1 MPNDEEEFFE
11 EELPSNTGDN
21 RYVDLN
27 TLGRF
32 TGNLQSQG
40 VISIDGLSGNL
51 QNLKVPGMKIKKIWE
66 NATYNTTTSSGIAVK
81 CYRKTSFAAQSISVN
96 WQPYEHIII
105 VCSNEINDA
114 TRYQTSSIICTP
126 SVSQIWICQ
135 GSHEQG
141 NSNSKTGRMFQF
153 RDGEIYAYAG
163 SKNGSDNNNCMVPG
177 AIYGIKIDDCSELT
191 NFNEERLYE
200 NIPNKYVTYDN
211 LDYIKNNKIS
221 LVTSINNQ
229 TGKVTTNDIFAKYG
243 MELLW
248 ENTAPNSGFSYQTI
262 SCPWEWYDALYII
275 SKGNGTVDNSAKYSS
290 NLIFPHQS
298 GEAAL
303 YTLGGNNLIGTSN
316 NANVRGICFY
326 MHHKMSFLRGYEYN
340 NSESNYASVPLFVYG
355 IRNLSK
361 RFYYNSNNE
370 LIVHGSRYQQLY
382 DSEGQIGATTK
393 EDYNS
398 NADSWTVI
406 HDETSGDGAYV
417 SMDSDGSIG
426 FNTPLGSHTVIWVVS
441 NDAYDIT
448 NYNKLITRVQ
458 AHGAVKGWVGV
469 VLPTNLPTEHGNVN
483 DSNAANSPT
492 WPAVYTHI
500 YTAADKTRMERFEL
514 DVSSL
519 SGSYKVIYCI
529 QGSSSVFGVLYIGD
543 TYFTTEGGS
552 RLFSGPLQ
560 NSWKKVGDVATYGYD
575 EAYDYVKLITSG
587 TSESNKYG
595 YIYSTVAIDL
605 TNYSSVDINVYVNQ
619 CISGG
624 YVGFSKTIPTSIT
637 SSYTSA
643 NFNAY
648 THIDVNKTAW
658 QGNKTIDVSTLSGTY
673 YFGMYCGGY
682 HVSGSQASHAGH
694 IHLNTIDFIT

>member
-27 TLGRF
+27 ALSRF
-32 TGNLQSQG
+32 TENLQSQG

-114 TRYQTSSIICTP
+114 TRYQTSSVICTP
-126 SVSQIWICQ
+126 SVSQVWICQ
-135 GSHEQG
+135 GGRAQG
-141 NSNSKTGRMFQF
+141 ESNSKTGRMFQF
-153 RDGEIYAYAG
+153 RDGEIYAYDG
-163 SKNGSDNNNCMVPG
+163 SKNGSNNNSCMVPG

-191 NFNEERLYE
+191 NFNEERPYE
-200 NIPNKYVTYDN
+200 DIPNKYVTYDN

-221 LVTSINNQ
+221 LVTSVNNQ

-248 ENTAPNSGFSYQTI
+248 ENATPNSSFSHQVI
-262 SCPWEWYDALYII
+262 FCPWEWYDALYII
-275 SKGNGTVDNSAKYSS
+275 SKSNGTVDSSAKYSS

-298 GEAAL
+298 GMAAL
-303 YTLGGNNLIGTSN
+303 YSLGGNNLIGTSN
-316 NANVRGICFY
+316 NANVRTVDFY
-326 MHHKMSFLRGYEYN
+326 MHHEILFLSGYKYN
-340 NSESNYASVPLFVYG
+340 NSEDSFASVPLFIYG
-355 IRNLSK
+355 IGNLNK
-361 RFYYNSNNE
+361 PLHYNSGNE
-370 LIVHGSRYQQLY
+370 LIVRGSRYEQIY
-382 DSEGQIGATTK
+382 DSETQTWDTGV
-393 EDYNS
+393 EYYNL
-398 NADSWTVI
+398 NTDAWTII
-406 HDETSGDGAYV
+406 HDEAAGDDTYV
-417 SMDSDGSIG
+417 TIS
-426 FNTPLGSHTVIWVVS
+426 FYNTVNVTTPQAGHTVIWIVS
-441 NDAYDIT
+441 NDTYNIT
-448 NYNKLITRVQ
+448 NYNKLITRVK
-458 AHGAVKGWVGV
+458 AYGAVKGWVGV
-469 VLPTNLPTEHGNVN
+469 VLPTNLPTEHGNIN

-492 WPAVYTHI
+492 WPAAYTHI
-500 YTAADKTRMERFEL
+500 YTAADKPRRERFEL

-519 SGSYKVIYCI
+519 SGDYKVVYCI
-529 QGSSSVFGVLYIGD
+529 QGSSSIEGNINIGD

-560 NSWKKVGDVATYGYD
+560 NSWKKVGDVATYGYN
-575 EAYDYVKLITSG
+575 ETYDQVRLITSG

-605 TNYSSVDINVYVNQ
+605 TNYSSVDINAYINQ

-624 YVGFSKTIPTSIT
+624 YIGFSKTIPTSIS

-658 QGNKTIDVSTLSGTY
+658 QGSKTIDVSTLNGTY

-682 HVSGSQASHAGH
+682 HVAGNQQSHAGH
-694 IHLNTIDFIT
+694 IHLNSIDFIT